1 MPYFC
6 LKSTP
11 IMRKFLIISF
21 CLGMIA
27 CNDGDIITVELD
39 FEDSFKRC
47 GELVF
52 YKTKDDP
59 SESLSIVFNS
69 VLTIDSFLNVDED
82 GIFVSGDLA
91 CVFNYRTYN
100 ASLPNDYF
108 CNDIPPSSVTIISD
122 EESDGSSAVV
132 TTVLIED
139 DNDGIEAEMEDIN
152 GDGDLDNDDT
162 DGDGL
167 PNYLDMDDDGDN
179 VPTVNENPD
188 PNNDDD
194 LTDAQDTD
202 LDGIPDYLDTDD
214 DGDGVLTRDEE
225 TDSQDQNPTN
235 DIDNASIGPDYL
247 NDMFSMSVPATAFR
261 IHTVQQTFEISCVV
275 NDIQISNLTQQSLNL
290 GMLTPNVTDSRSL
303 TPPFN

>member
-1 MPYFC
+1 
-6 LKSTP
+6 
-11 IMRKFLIISF
+11 MRKFLIICF
-21 CLGMIA
+21 CLGMVA

-39 FEDSFKRC
+39 FEDTFDQC

-59 SESLSIVFNS
+59 SESLSIAFNS
-69 VLTIDSFLNVDED
+69 ISTINSFLNVDAD
-82 GIFVSGDLA
+82 GIYVSGNLA
-91 CVFNYRTYN
+91 CVFNYRTFS
-100 ASLPNDYF
+100 ASLPSDYF
-108 CNDIPPSSVTIISD
+108 CNDIPPASVTIISD
-122 EESDGSSAVV
+122 EESDGSSAII

-139 DNDGIEAEMEDIN
+139 DNDGIDADLEDIN
-152 GDGDLDNDDT
+152 GDGNLENDDT

-179 VPTVNENPD
+179 VPTANENPD

-194 LTDAQDTD
+194 LSDAQDTD

-225 TDSQDQNPTN
+225 FNSQDQNPTN

-247 NDMFSMSVPATAFR
+247 NDMFSMIVPATAYR
-261 IHTVQQTFEISCVV
+261 LHTVRQTYEISCTV
-275 NDIQISNLTQQSLNL
+275 NDIQISNLTQQSLDF
-290 GMLTPNVTDSRSL
+290 GMLSPSVTDSRSL